1 MPDLDRPRQSGRSG
15 DVVVADEWVVL
26 LDEQRR
32 PIGSQPKSEVHHA
45 GTPLHLAFSVH
56 VFDHEDNTLLT
67 RRAVTKRTWPGVWSN
82 ACCGHP
88 APAEDMPDAVRRRLA
103 SELGLVAESMALALP
118 DFAYRAVDAGGVVEN
133 EVCPV
138 FTAQVAGHR
147 PSPLVDPDEVVDWI
161 WLPRSEATS
170 LGRQHPWLLSPWSV
184 LQLAQLEE
192 RRS

>member
-1 MPDLDRPRQSGRSG
+1 MPAHDRPRQSGRSG

-32 PIGSQPKSEVHHA
+32 PIGSQLKSEVHHA

-56 VFDHEDNTLLT
+56 LFDEDDNTLLT

-88 APAEDMPDAVRRRLA
+88 APGEDMHGAVRRRLA
-103 SELGLVAESMALALP
+103 SELGLVPDSVAAALP
-118 DFAYRAVDAGGVVEN
+118 DFAYRAADAGGVVEN

-138 FTAQVAGHR
+138 FTARAAGRR
-147 PSPLVDPDEVVDWI
+147 PVPVTDPDEVVDWM

-170 LGRQHPWLLSPWSV
+170 LARQHPRLLSPWSV
-184 LQLAQLEE
+184 LQFAQLEE
-192 RRS
+192 QRS